1 MNKRDRIYYFFLL
14 LFLPFIQCKKQY
26 NPPAI
31 ETINSYLVV
40 DGFINAN
47 SNEST
52 TFILSRTKK
61 LTDTTSQTLSELN
74 AQVFVINK
82 SGSSFALIDAARN
95 GNYTSPKLN
104 LNSSDQYALKITT
117 SDGHQY
123 ISDFVP
129 VKKSPPI
136 DSLTWRQ
143 DSSLTV
149 YLNTHDPNNNTIYY
163 KWNYIE
169 TWEHYAPVQTFWV
182 QNNGVISSAN
192 ASNQTDSCWTTANST
207 TIITG
212 SSVALSQ
219 DIISSAPITT
229 IVRNDVR
236 IKARYSILVQQ
247 IPLTVNAY
255 NYWLLIQKNSQE
267 LGTLFDPQPSQLTGN
282 IHPLTNPNEPVIGY
296 ITAASTTQ
304 KRIFISNNQLNNW
317 DTRINYNQCDTKLIG
332 TDPLNTFAYTYSD
345 TAYAPWYFTGFIPL
359 LYVTKKTCID
369 CREYGG
375 VTTRPVFW

>member
-1 MNKRDRIYYFFLL
+1 MIKKLRPYYLLLFVSFLL
-14 LFLPFIQCKKQY
+14 LMCKKKY
-26 NPPAI
+26 DPPAI
-31 ETINSYLVV
+31 VAVNSYLVV

-47 SNEST
+47 PNEAT
-52 TFILSRTKK
+52 TIILSRTKNLNDSLPNIPELHAQISIMSNAGNVYP
-61 LTDTTSQTLSELN
+61 LTDPSNS
-74 AQVFVINK
+74 
-82 SGSSFALIDAARN
+82 
-95 GNYTSPKLN
+95 GNYSSAFLN
-104 LNSSDQYALKITT
+104 LNANNQYQLKIITA
-117 SDGHQY
+117 DGHNY
-123 ISDFVP
+123 LSDLVP

-136 DSLTWRQ
+136 DSLTWQQ

-149 YLNTHDPNNNTIYY
+149 YLNSHDPNNNTIYY

-169 TWEHYAPVQTFWV
+169 TWEHYSPVQTFWV
-182 QNNGVISSAN
+182 QNHGVITYAD

-212 SSVALSQ
+212 SSVALAQ
-219 DIISSAPITT
+219 DIISRAPITT
-229 IVRNDVR
+229 IAQNDVR

-296 ITAASTTQ
+296 ITAATTTQ
-304 KRIFISNNQLNNW
+304 KRIFISNSQLNNW
-317 DTRINYNQCDTKLIG
+317 DWRISYNACDTKLIG
-332 TDPLNTFAYTYSD
+332 TDPLNTFAYTYTD
-345 TAYAPWYFTGFIPL
+345 TAYAPWYFTGFTPS

-375 VTTRPVFW
+375 VTTRPTFW